1 MFSLIIT
8 IISIAL
14 VVALIAATM
23 YYGGSSLSQGTSAAD
38 AAAFVSGA
46 QQISGAIAL
55 FKAVPPGGVNN
66 VMPVAVNAVAVGVAD
81 TTTLIGSG
89 FLTSAPIVKQTLAI
103 DKWTITGKTLT
114 MTVKAPEVCT
124 TLAAQGA
131 GLYTCAL
138 GVFTFNY

>member
-66 VMPVAVNAVAVGVAD
+66 VMPVAVSAVLQGTAD
-81 TTTLIGSG
+81 LTTLVGAG
-89 FLTSAPIVKQTLAI
+89 FLTSPPIVKQTAVG
-103 DKWTITGKTLT
+103 DKWTIVGKTLT

-124 TLAAQGA
+124 TLNAQGA
-131 GLYTCAL
+131 GLYGCTA